1 MKKPDD
7 MTERDRLCI
16 AITARGFAWSPKES
30 TARLR
35 KRYEKMVA
43 NDPHAPAAVDPLKA
57 AEVEDVTGK
66 PWTGKDAAHADV
78 PDGYVK
84 VDKAAWERSGNPKLW
99 YASTA
104 HDKWSVLDRAN
115 FYPDYTYIC
124 RASDVAA
131 SPVADHIAD
140 AGKMVAAEKPARPG
154 PKFKTGD
161 AVLSAKKYGI
171 IEKGQALKIH
181 AILHFDVTYGQ
192 CYEVTNPL
200 ELSYHPRMWESE
212 LRGAPA
218 VPARRFAVGDRVR
231 VVRPM
236 PSNNGLVNAIGVVDA
251 VDTSQCNIPYL
262 CNMGSR
268 GVWFCESELDI
279 EPAPSAAPFR
289 MPEFTKRCDAGWYT
303 IKGFA
308 AKNTEFRGV
317 HVSELDALSAEL
329 ARLTA
334 ENAKLER
341 AIESWKRS
349 EELWEER
356 EKGKDEE
363 NASLRARVAE
373 LEKAV
378 DSQGMPKDIT
388 GPELAHVIKA
398 NNERVTSL
406 ESALAAAREESRN
419 RQIALRS
426 ANNTIEKAR
435 KAFVVFAVE
444 KFRES
449 LTEEVEAEY
458 PTIPDPTEVPANG
471 KS

>member
-35 KRYEKMVA
+35 KRYEKMRREDARDAKNIAPNFLAVA
-43 NDPHAPAAVDPLKA
+43 PAPAAVADPLKA
-57 AEVEDVTGK
+57 AEDAFPAVYDKHGRRVVPNGFRIAKHGDSPVWSLVSGK
-66 PWTGKDAAHADV
+66 WTKQINGRGDGMFVADGKF
-78 PDGYVK
+78 
-84 VDKAAWERSGNPKLW
+84 L
-99 YASTA
+99 
-104 HDKWSVLDRAN
+104 HDDL
-115 FYPDYTYIC
+115 IC

-131 SPVADHIAD
+131 SPVADHFAD
-140 AGKMVAAEKPARPG
+140 SGKMVAPSARPG
-154 PKFKTGD
+154 PKFKVGD
-161 AVLSAKKYGI
+161 TPTFNNTSLQWHGRTCK
-171 IEKGQALKIH
+171 IETVEGCPGEWRYKVSGFSSKGLLVYAHEK
-181 AILHFDVTYGQ
+181 
-192 CYEVTNPL
+192 
-200 ELSYHPRMWESE
+200 ELVA
-212 LRGAPA
+212 APA
-218 VPARRFAVGDRVR
+218 
-231 VVRPM
+231 
-236 PSNNGLVNAIGVVDA
+236 S
-251 VDTSQCNIPYL
+251 
-262 CNMGSR
+262 
-268 GVWFCESELDI
+268 
-279 EPAPSAAPFR
+279 SAAPFR

-356 EKGKDEE
+356 EKGKNEE

-458 PTIPDPTEVPANG
+458 PTIPDPTEVANG
-471 KS
+471 K